1 MKKLVSATILIIT
14 SLLLSS
20 CSNYIRTAIPINISN
35 PGYESFQVAIA
46 VDFFGVKH
54 IARSECPIGTTTN
67 CKLIY
72 ARAYSGRVIDFWTW
86 EPGTAYSGVDELDIA
101 VTDEWYCYTRL
112 EYHQNHLGRTA
123 TTLYMVAN
131 PPLTVQELMPGY
143 AGFRKTFAGLQV
155 QCYLCSQLASWMVHI
170 MHCATAR
177 YMGGSA
183 SGWVS
188 EHGIAF
194 TSSLAMQRS
203 VLPDHFMWLIDVTR
217 VLISGMRIIMALQE
231 I

>member
-35 PGYESFQVAIA
+35 PGYESYRVAIA

-72 ARAYSGRVIDFWTW
+72 ARAYSGRVTDFWTW
-86 EPGTAYSGVDELDIA
+86 NLGTAYNGVDELDIA
-101 VTDEWYCYTRL
+101 VTDS
-112 EYHQNHLGRTA
+112 GTA
-123 TTLYMVAN
+123 ILAWNATKTTGGTEATLYMVAN

-143 AGFRKTFAGLQV
+143 V
-155 QCYLCSQLASWMVHI
+155 
-170 MHCATAR
+170 
-177 YMGGSA
+177 A
-183 SGWVS
+183 SGTPLLVS
-188 EHGIAF
+188 RFNVIYAVELCRRWIILCIA
-194 TSSLAMQRS
+194 
-203 VLPDHFMWLIDVTR
+203 LPPGTWGFCQWL
-217 VLISGMRIIMALQE
+217 GQ
-231 I
+231 